1 VYIYGSQSLNK
12 CVRVDVPEILI
23 KKPEWLRIKA
33 PSDSNYVHVKQT
45 LSTLDLHTVCQE
57 ARCPN
62 IAECWGSGTATIM
75 IMGDLCTR
83 HCRFCAVKAGYKPA
97 SLDPAEPFKVAKAI
111 KEWGLKYV
119 VITSVC
125 RDDLDDGGAAHISN
139 TVKAIKMLC
148 PNTIVEPLIPDLQG
162 NVTSLEKIVSSKPEV
177 ISHNI
182 ETVLR
187 LSPKIRDG
195 RASYGQSLRVLK
207 KIKEFNSEIFTKSS
221 IMLGIGET
229 EDEILQASHDLR
241 SVGVD
246 IMTIGQYLQPT
257 PRHLPVVQYLTP
269 EKFRWLKD
277 IIEPMGFKYVAA
289 GPLVRSSYR
298 AGELF
303 LEKVIRQRSI

>member
-1 VYIYGSQSLNK
+1 MD
-12 CVRVDVPEILI
+12 VRDILI

-33 PSDSNYVHVKQT
+33 PSDNNYVNVKQT
-45 LSTLDLHTVCQE
+45 LSTLNLHTVCQE

-62 IAECWGSGTATIM
+62 IAECWGSGTATLM

-83 HCRFCAVKAGYKPA
+83 HCRFCAVKSGYKPA
-97 SLDPAEPFKVAKAI
+97 LPDPTEPLKVAKAI

-125 RDDLDDGGAAHISN
+125 RDDLEDGGAGHISN

-148 PNTIVEPLIPDLQG
+148 PKTIVEPLIPDFQG
-162 NVTSLEKIVSSKPEV
+162 NISSLEKIVSSKPEV

-195 RASYGQSLRVLK
+195 RASYSQSLRVLK
-207 KIKEFNSEIFTKSS
+207 QIKEFNSEIFTKSS

-229 EDEILQASHDLR
+229 DEEVMQTALDLR
-241 SVGVD
+241 SAEVD
-246 IMTIGQYLQPT
+246 ILTIGQYLQPT
-257 PRHLPVVQYLTP
+257 YKHLPVVQYVTP
-269 EKFRWLKD
+269 ETFKWFKETTERT
-277 IIEPMGFKYVAA
+277 GFKYVVA

-303 LEKVIRQRSI
+303 LEKVIGHHPHPHQYQSTVS

>member
-1 VYIYGSQSLNK
+1 
-12 CVRVDVPEILI
+12 VDVRPILI

-33 PSDSNYVHVKQT
+33 PSDNIYVNVKQT
-45 LSTLDLHTVCQE
+45 LTTLNLHTVCQE

-83 HCRFCAVKAGYKPA
+83 HCGFCAVKSGHKPA
-97 SLDPAEPFKVAKAI
+97 LPDPTEPFRVAKAI

-125 RDDLDDGGAAHISN
+125 RDDLEDGGAAHISN
-139 TVKAIKMLC
+139 TVKAIKSQC
-148 PNTIVEPLIPDLQG
+148 STTIVEPLIPDLRG
-162 NVTSLEKIVSSKPEV
+162 NCSFLEKIVRSKPQV
-177 ISHNI
+177 IGHNI

-195 RASYGQSLRVLK
+195 RASYSQSLQVLK
-207 KIKEFNSEIFTKSS
+207 KIKEFDSDIFTKSS
-221 IMLGIGET
+221 LMLGIGET
-229 EDEILQASHDLR
+229 DDEVLQTAHDLR

-246 IMTIGQYLQPT
+246 MLTIGQYLQPT
-257 PRHLPVVQYLTP
+257 PKHMPVVKYLTP
-269 EKFRWLKD
+269 ETFKWFKEAL
-277 IIEPMGFKYVAA
+277 EPMGFKYVAA
-289 GPLVRSSYR
+289 GPLVRSSYK

-303 LEKVIRQRSI
+303 LEKVLRHPRI

>member
-1 VYIYGSQSLNK
+1 MVFSLCIT
-12 CVRVDVPEILI
+12 CVRVDVREILI

-33 PSDSNYVHVKQT
+33 PSDNNYVHVKQT

-83 HCRFCAVKAGYKPA
+83 HCRFCAVKARYRPA
-97 SLDPAEPFKVAKAI
+97 SPDPTEPFKVAKAI

-229 EDEILQASHDLR
+229 EDEILQAAHDLR

-257 PRHLPVVQYLTP
+257 PRHLPVDQYLTP
-269 EKFRWLKD
+269 EKFKWLKD
-277 IIEPMGFKYVAA
+277 ITEPMGFKYVAA
-289 GPLVRSSYR
+289 PW
-298 AGELF
+298 
-303 LEKVIRQRSI
+303 